1 VSSST
6 RATKAL
12 QQAGAA
18 FTLHAYEYD
27 SGADRVGLQA
37 AEALGE
43 SPGRVLKTLMTRVD
57 GKPAC
62 VILPSDREKSAEMM
76 PPAEAE
82 RLTGYKVGGISPFGQ
97 MKRVPTVLEVAAL
110 EHPLVYLNGGQ
121 RGLQVRMAPADIA
134 RILDAAVASVAT
146 AAAVG

>member
-1 VSSST
+1 
-6 RATKAL
+6 
-12 QQAGAA
+12 
-18 FTLHAYEYD
+18 
-27 SGADRVGLQA
+27 
-37 AEALGE
+37 
-43 SPGRVLKTLMTRVD
+43 
-57 GKPAC
+57 
-62 VILPSDREKSAEMM
+62 
-76 PPAEAE
+76 
-82 RLTGYKVGGISPFGQ
+82 